1 MSATAQTSTSS
12 TPTSPAALDNSAK
25 ETHQEASEVNR
36 EAQSLLLELRIR
48 KMLDEVKTGRALVS
62 KQREELAA
70 ADAQLEAE
78 KKNSAS
84 LEKSN
89 NLATQIIES
98 KDKAIGYLEQTV
110 SLKSEAVNMLK
121 ERNEQLK
128 RDASK
133 NRKRAF
139 WATAAAVI
147 LGGVL
152 VMK

>member
-1 MSATAQTSTSS
+1 
-12 TPTSPAALDNSAK
+12 
-25 ETHQEASEVNR
+25 
-36 EAQSLLLELRIR
+36 
-48 KMLDEVKTGRALVS
+48 MLDEVKTGRALVS